1 MRVAAALI
9 LALSLTACA
18 VTDEGETLVPG
29 STDGRPSLNEAVAR
43 LPGEVAGL
51 QRAGVSVYEPRQPG
65 FGAGVDYQA
74 PSRAA
79 VATVYLYD
87 RGRGAVP
94 SDPASPQ
101 VTEEFARVIEEVSTG
116 AQRGGR
122 RLVERERFEL
132 PVTGGRGLRCVLL
145 EGSGGSAP
153 VLRQVCLGGGGG
165 RFVQSQVTM
174 AVRQPPPTDA
184 RAFAAAVTRAARR
197 PSQGS

>member
-1 MRVAAALI
+1 MIA
-9 LALSLTACA
+9 ALSLAACA
-18 VTDEGETLVPG
+18 TSDEGESLAPG
-29 STDGRPSLNEAVAR
+29 STAGRPSLNEAVAR
-43 LPGEVAGL
+43 LPGEAAGL
-51 QRAGVSVYEPRQPG
+51 QRAGVSLYEQRQPG

-87 RGRGAVP
+87 RGGGAVP

-101 VTEEFARVIEEVSTG
+101 VTQEFARVIAEVSSG

-132 PVTGGRGLRCVLL
+132 PVTGGRGLHCVLL
-145 EGSGGSAP
+145 EGVGGAAP

-174 AVRQPPPTDA
+174 AAREPPPADA
-184 RAFAAAVTRAARR
+184 RAFAVAVTRAARR

>member
-1 MRVAAALI
+1 MRGWGLI
-9 LALSLTACA
+9 LLLPLAACA
-18 VTDEGETLVPG
+18 AGDDGDRLAPG
-29 STDGRPSLNEAVAR
+29 STAGRASLTDAVAR

-51 QRAGVSVYEPRQPG
+51 RRGGVVLHEQRQPG
-65 FGAGVDYQA
+65 YGAGIDYQA

-87 RGRGAVP
+87 RGAGAVP
-94 SDPASPQ
+94 SDPGSPQ
-101 VTEEFARVIEEVSTG
+101 VAAEFARVVEEVNRG

-132 PVTGGRGLRCVLL
+132 PVADGRGLRCVLL
-145 EGSGGSAP
+145 EGGSGQAA
-153 VLRQVCLGGGGG
+153 VLRQVCVGGGGG

-174 AVRQPPPTDA
+174 AAREPPPADA

-197 PSQGS
+197 PPPQGS

>member
-1 MRVAAALI
+1 DGEAL
-9 LALSLTACA
+9 A
-18 VTDEGETLVPG
+18 PG
-29 STDGRPSLNEAVAR
+29 SMAGRSSLNEAVAR
-43 LPGEVAGL
+43 LPGEAAGL
-51 QRAGVSVYEPRQPG
+51 RRAGISLYEQRQPG

-74 PSRAA
+74 PSRTAI
-79 VATVYLYD
+79 ATVYLYD
-87 RGRGAVP
+87 RGHGAVP

-101 VTEEFARVIEEVSTG
+101 VTEEFARVIQEVNTG

-122 RLVERERFEL
+122 RLVELERFEL
-132 PVTGGRGLRCVLL
+132 PVSGGRGLHCVLL
-145 EGSGGSAP
+145 QGSSGSAP

-174 AVRQPPPTDA
+174 AAQQPPPADA